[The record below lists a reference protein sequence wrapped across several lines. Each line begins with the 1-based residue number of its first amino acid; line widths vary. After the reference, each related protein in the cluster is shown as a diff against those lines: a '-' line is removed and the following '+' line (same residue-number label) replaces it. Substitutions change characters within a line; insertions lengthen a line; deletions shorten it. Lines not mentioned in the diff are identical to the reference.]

1 MPARNDAGPGICSA
15 WCIASLPSSTPS
27 RLQYAAASAH
37 TSLSCRSAGCHGCGP
52 PFVSSPIPW
61 PEAQI
66 RPILCSRKKGMYSS
80 SESSNSR
87 RQRFVQHNVQVGRK
101 LDVVNLDHIEVVEP
115 EQLQAS
121 LDALARLLRTVVEH
135 PVVLALVTAHFCGHV
150 GDLLQEGGPQLLQ
163 VRQMLTVPDVQQ
175 RGERGI
181 AVLMLQLTMLF
192 CTCMY
197 LPNSITWLVAATP
210 YRSGWYV
217 QCLFS
222 SISMHV
228 NPSVKIVRLNV
239 RVNDLAAVQVVDD
252 RQYLCA
258 QYHGDEFVHVAVRRA
273 VHQIAHIQNVAVAGR
288 ILPQRL
294 HLVHHQ
300 ARGQLGDVAEKV
312 NPLEERF
319 QQRPLERIDI
329 VQHQMGVDLLHRP
342 IHIDRFVLILVALLI
357 V

>member
-1 MPARNDAGPGICSA
+1 MVLKTHMFLEPLEVSVQIDLHQLGRLHAGQKRCRAGHLKRMVHRQLAQLNALPFAVLGRFRTHLPQLPIGRMP
-15 WCIASLPSSTPS
+15 
-27 RLQYAAASAH
+27 RLWATRFQ
-37 TSLSCRSAGCHGCGP
+37 
-52 PFVSSPIPW
+52 
-61 PEAQI
+61 
-66 RPILCSRKKGMYSS
+66 
-80 SESSNSR
+80 R
-87 RQRFVQHNVQVGRK
+87 RQRFVQHNVQVGRE
-101 LDVVNLDHIEVVEP
+101 LDVVDLHHIEVVEP

-121 LDALARLLRTVVEH
+121 LDTLARLLRTVVEH
-135 PVVLALVTAHFCGHV
+135 PVVLALVTAHFRGHV

-163 VRQMLTVPDVQQ
+163 VRQMLAVADVQQ

-228 NPSVKIVRLNV
+228 NPSV
-239 RVNDLAAVQVVDD
+239 
-252 RQYLCA
+252 
-258 QYHGDEFVHVAVRRA
+258 
-273 VHQIAHIQNVAVAGR
+273 R

-329 VQHQMGVDLLHRP
+329 VQHQVGVDLLHRP

-357 V
+357 VQRVVDFLPPFGILRDGGTGMIDRNIAISIFVVIV